1 MLRLVRTNQFK
12 RDYKRAR
19 KRGYNLG
26 KLVEVISMI
35 ASGESLPAKLRD
47 HALLGEFS
55 DCRECHIQPDWLLI
69 YRARRDELNLIRA
82 GTHADLFE

>member
-12 RDYKRAR
+12 RDYKLAR
-19 KRGYNLG
+19 KRGYSLR
-26 KLVEVISMI
+26 KLAEVVTLI
-35 ASGESLPAKLRD
+35 ASGESLPPKHRD
-47 HALLGEFS
+47 HGLLGEYS

-69 YRARRDELNLIRA
+69 YRTRRDELSLIRT